1 LIFNFFEEGNMEVHH
16 INSSPY
22 DANAYLIVAP
32 APVLIDVGMNASY
45 VLDRISGIM
54 EPTDIE
60 IIILT
65 HGHYDHWGA
74 VEEVST
80 VTEADIVI
88 HADDAPML
96 TDSVASAAAM
106 FSGKAALFSPG
117 RLLHE
122 SDSIDLG
129 NGSCLDVIHTPGH
142 TPGCICLYHAP
153 TKSLFSGDTVFQGG
167 GFGRTDL
174 TGGDQAQLLGSLER
188 LARMDV
194 DVLYPGHGEVT
205 AHNATGQIR
214 MSLQLARTYM

>member
-1 LIFNFFEEGNMEVHH
+1 MEVHH

-32 APVLIDVGMNASY
+32 GPVLIDVGMNASY

-54 EPTDIE
+54 EPADIE
-60 IIILT
+60 TIILT

-74 VEEVST
+74 VQEVSN
-80 VTEADIVI
+80 VTEADIVL

-96 TDSVASAAAM
+96 TDIMASAAVM
-106 FSGKAALFSPG
+106 FSGQAASFIPE

-122 SDSIDLG
+122 SDNIDLK
-129 NGSCLDVIHTPGH
+129 NGSGLEVIHTPGH

-174 TGGDQAQLLGSLER
+174 AGGDQRLLVGSLER
-188 LARMDV
+188 LAGMDV

-205 AHNATGQIR
+205 ADDASGQIR

>member
-1 LIFNFFEEGNMEVHH
+1 MEVHN

-32 APVLIDVGMNASY
+32 APVLVDVGMNASY
-45 VLDRISGIM
+45 LLDRISAIM

-60 IIILT
+60 TIILT

-74 VEEVST
+74 VEEVSSAT
-80 VTEADIVI
+80 GADIVI
-88 HADDAPML
+88 HARDAHML
-96 TDSVASAAAM
+96 TDRMVSAAAM
-106 FSGKAALFSPG
+106 FNGEAASFIPE

-122 SDSIDLG
+122 NDTIDLG
-129 NGSCLDVIHTPGH
+129 DGSGLEVIHTPGH

-153 TKSLFSGDTVFQGG
+153 TRSLFSGDTVFQGG

-174 TGGDQAQLLGSLER
+174 AGGDHRWLLDSLER
-188 LARMDV
+188 LTRMNV

-205 AHNATGQIR
+205 ADNAAGQIR

>member
-1 LIFNFFEEGNMEVHH
+1 MKVHI

-32 APVLIDVGMNASY
+32 APVLVDVGMNASY

-54 EPTDIE
+54 KPADIE
-60 IIILT
+60 TIILT

-74 VEEVST
+74 VEEVSRAT
-80 VTEADIVI
+80 GADIVI
-88 HADDAPML
+88 HALDAPML
-96 TDSVASAAAM
+96 TDRMASAAVM
-106 FSGKAALFSPG
+106 FSGRAASFLPG

-122 SDSIDLG
+122 NDTIDMGNDSGLE
-129 NGSCLDVIHTPGH
+129 VIHTPGH

-174 TGGDQAQLLGSLER
+174 AGGDQHRLLESLER
-188 LARMDV
+188 LAGMDV
-194 DVLYPGHGEVT
+194 DVLYPGHGEAT
-205 AHNATGQIR
+205 ADNASGQIR
-214 MSLQLARTYM
+214 MSLQLARTYL

>member
-1 LIFNFFEEGNMEVHH
+1 MEVHH

-32 APVLIDVGMNASY
+32 GPVLIDVGMNASY

-60 IIILT
+60 TIILT

-74 VEEVST
+74 VEEVSNAT
-80 VTEADIVI
+80 GADIVI
-88 HADDAPML
+88 HAEDAPML

-106 FSGKAALFSPG
+106 FSGQAASFSPK

-122 SDSIDLG
+122 GDNIDLG
-129 NGSCLDVIHTPGH
+129 NDSGLEVIHTPGH

-174 TGGDQAQLLGSLER
+174 AGGDQHLLLKSLER
-188 LARMDV
+188 LAGMDV
-194 DVLYPGHGEVT
+194 DVFYPGHGEVS
-205 AHNATGQIR
+205 ADDASGQIR
-214 MSLQLARTYM
+214 MSLQLARAYM